1 MHSDRVDLLP
11 REHAV
16 FHFHFQYM
24 SDGKLGLCDG
34 EAYRWDSQTRTF
46 DYDSRLSTRLAQ
58 NFCSKVPQN
67 IS

>member
-1 MHSDRVDLLP
+1 
-11 REHAV
+11 
-16 FHFHFQYM
+16 
-24 SDGKLGLCDG
+24 LGLCDG

-58 NFCSKVPQN
+58 NSCSKVPQS